1 MQHLD
6 SKIIKILVLLG
17 IFTVG
22 FYSAYSQR
30 SLKPD
35 HPTVKRVSPVFEKL
49 VKAAG
54 IDPYQT
60 PSLRVLRGKNSVGRY
75 HGNLGDNGTVQIDE
89 YFVNACDKRFGSK
102 ADYAI
107 ALVLGHEL
115 AHHKYGHRPD
125 MGYGGVPKQSDDE
138 LRADLRGGYV
148 CLLAGLYHPE
158 INSQALDLIYE
169 DYELDDEQTGYQ
181 SKSLRYEN
189 LAKTKDSVAQYAH
202 LGEAGK
208 YLYVM
213 GGYKQA
219 TTAFFE
225 KLSKKFPSPRVLY
238 NLGVADWQ
246 QAQSLL
252 GTDHPANAF
261 MFPLEIAARN
271 RLSGWRQGNL
281 SPEQMAEKLLDQA
294 ISNFEYCLRM
304 DPEFQ
309 PAWIGL
315 CAAHILQGKL
325 GLAQAKLDEV
335 EEVYGSNSFAYQTM
349 LGILHAMAKEYD
361 EAEDHF
367 AQARAIDENRG
378 RYNDEWLN
386 SLKEKSLVEE
396 WWDSFQAWMD
406 AEEIFSSNTPIP
418 IDYEPSSSSYEEAIG
433 PLRFK
438 EDILNFDFHNSYQV
452 SDLPPIGLTVWSL
465 EGANK
470 YHIDLE
476 TEDGLSY
483 RLTMLTANWL
493 SPYRT
498 QAGLEIGSYKS
509 DLLNQYGSPDRINYG
524 LNGVEFYLYDQ
535 LQLIFELEKDCISGW
550 ATFIVEY

>member
-1 MQHLD
+1 
-6 SKIIKILVLLG
+6 
-17 IFTVG
+17 
-22 FYSAYSQR
+22 
-30 SLKPD
+30 
-35 HPTVKRVSPVFEKL
+35 
-49 VKAAG
+49 
-54 IDPYQT
+54 
-60 PSLRVLRGKNSVGRY
+60 
-75 HGNLGDNGTVQIDE
+75 
-89 YFVNACDKRFGSK
+89 
-102 ADYAI
+102 
-107 ALVLGHEL
+107 
-115 AHHKYGHRPD
+115 
-125 MGYGGVPKQSDDE
+125 
-138 LRADLRGGYV
+138 
-148 CLLAGLYHPE
+148 
-158 INSQALDLIYE
+158 
-169 DYELDDEQTGYQ
+169 
-181 SKSLRYEN
+181 
-189 LAKTKDSVAQYAH
+189 
-202 LGEAGK
+202 
-208 YLYVM
+208 
-213 GGYKQA
+213 
-219 TTAFFE
+219 
-225 KLSKKFPSPRVLY
+225 
-238 NLGVADWQ
+238 
-246 QAQSLL
+246 
-252 GTDHPANAF
+252 